1 VSDSDVD
8 LVRRFWSAFN
18 NRDLTGLKQLFADEY
33 VNHAALPGTP
43 PGPEG
48 QAQLMERLWH
58 AFPDA
63 HFSVEHIVKDDD
75 TVICIGTLEGTH
87 EGELMGLAPTH
98 RKVQWKQC
106 HLIRVSGDGKALEHR
121 AIRDDVGLMRQMGI
135 RPGG

>member
-1 VSDSDVD
+1 VGDGDVD

-18 NRDLTGLKQLFADEY
+18 DRDLTGLDQLFADEY

-43 PGPEG
+43 PGPKG

-75 TVICIGTLEGTH
+75 TVICIGTMEGTH

-106 HLIRVSGDGKALEHR
+106 HLIRVNGDGKALEHR

-135 RPGG
+135 GPGG